1 MPTEIGEID
10 VVMRRIA
17 QSGKIG
23 LVQWIL
29 YANKRKLK
37 NKKRVK

>member
-1 MPTEIGEID
+1 MLTEIGEID
-10 VVMRRIA
+10 VVMRKIA
-17 QSGKIG
+17 QSGKTG
-23 LVQWIL
+23 LVQSIE